1 MAQTINVD
9 ISTRGAPPVAYT
21 HQGDTDRTFLVN
33 LFENGEAFGVAGF
46 TVKVA
51 AILPGDSGYTVITG
65 ADMVS
70 ATKTTTGTNQ
80 LMFTPS
86 AKYTARS
93 GRGIITLIMTTNTG
107 TPATIRPINIDFRIQ
122 KSADGPDVIEG
133 ASDFP
138 EGLEEIAEQV
148 FQEYL
153 STYLPP
159 VAPSASA
166 AANKAADAKLTGEAL
181 DDLKSDLSGGERTVT
196 HTLAGTEGTYIYPI
210 DLSEGLE
217 YTYTNNSNFSHTL
230 RLYKNGASVKVLS
243 ALVPVGGSVTFIPDV
258 DSDGIGGYYNGKN
271 ISFTLSTDGVL
282 GLISETENEMQNKI
296 DFVGGKEV
304 EITGNI
310 AGSEGTF
317 IYPISLFEGI
327 KYTYTNTS
335 GAAQTLRLYNGQ
347 ESVQLVNGGLANGRS
362 ITFTAEQDADGIGGY
377 YNTSTVSGKLKE
389 ETASLYS
396 YKDFSE
402 RILKNKNGIIYTT
415 ASARH
420 SFSLRSSSSSDG
432 SIVFHIGGYL
442 NVRVML
448 EDSFTSGTLQWS
460 DISSDIS
467 DYITIDGS
475 QADIV
480 IPSYSNTLVYN
491 TTDGLL
497 HIRNV
502 VSESALYADDIILVA
517 NSFANP
523 VDGVLY
529 DEYIRRIVLDNS
541 DGIDSEDMRSRTFN
555 ASYHTG
561 ATDFATKCQSFSSLL
576 LGDSKN
582 NIEAPTDFETFLF
595 FTDPHLLEGENWQ
608 DKCAEFISQ
617 IQKYYNSTP
626 TTFCMC
632 GGDWLGNSD
641 LPDEACFKMGYING
655 FMESMFDN
663 SYLIVGN
670 HDTNYQGKKDSSSET
685 YTTRLSNQS
694 IVDLW
699 YRKGKKSYYKF
710 NGANTTFYCFDTGT
724 ETQELSYDNNYHMT
738 QAEWFAESLLTDNSD
753 HIALSMHIIYW
764 QYDEED
770 LTQGIQPLTL
780 LLSQISSAYNSRG
793 SITVNGT
800 VYNYASSTG
809 KVEFIIGGHYHQD
822 KNGVMN
828 GIPWF
833 MTTNVRH
840 DETLGA
846 SFDLVFANYDDGEV
860 KLIRVG
866 SGNNRTISLT

>member
-1 MAQTINVD
+1 MMIFDINGNPILEGDGQPIPVSRAAQMVD
-9 ISTRGAPPVAYT
+9 EDQAYIYLGTEDGYSYGYIYVFLNSTW
-21 HQGDTDRTFLVN
+21 
-33 LFENGEAFGVAGF
+33 
-46 TVKVA
+46 
-51 AILPGDSGYTVITG
+51 
-65 ADMVS
+65 
-70 ATKTTTGTNQ
+70 TKTTLYGKGQKGDKGDPGQNGTATDAQVAAWLNEHPEATTTVQ
-80 LMFTPS
+80 DGSITA
-86 AKYTARS
+86 AKLA
-93 GRGIITLIMTTNTG
+93 
-107 TPATIRPINIDFRIQ
+107 PAVAENVAAVPEL
-122 KSADGPDVIEG
+122 KSA
-133 ASDFP
+133 
-138 EGLEEIAEQV
+138 
-148 FQEYL
+148 
-153 STYLPP
+153 
-159 VAPSASA
+159 
-166 AANKAADAKLTGEAL
+166 
-181 DDLKSDLSGGERTVT
+181 LSGGERTVT
-196 HTLAGTEGTYIYPI
+196 HTLSGAEGQYIYPI
-210 DLSEGLE
+210 ELSQGIE
-217 YTYTNNSNFSHTL
+217 YTYQNNSTFANTL
-230 RLYKNGASVKVLS
+230 RLYKNGTSVKVLS
-243 ALVPVGGSVTFIPDV
+243 AEVPVGGSVTFIPDV
-258 DSDGIGGYYNGKN
+258 DSNGIGGYYNGKN
-271 ISFTLSTDGVL
+271 ISFTLSTGGIVD
-282 GLISETENEMQNKI
+282 LIDDKTNETSEKV
-296 DFVGGKEV
+296 DFVGGKEI
-304 EITGNI
+304 EIAGRI
-310 AGSEGTF
+310 AGSAGTF
-317 IYPISLFEGI
+317 IFPISLFEGME
-327 KYTYTNTS
+327 YTYTNTS

-347 ESVQLVNGGLANGRS
+347 ESVQLISGGLENGRS
-362 ITFTAEQDADGIGGY
+362 ITFIAEQDADGIGGY
-377 YNTSTVSGKLKE
+377 YNTSTISGKLKAG
-389 ETASLYS
+389 TISLYS

-415 ASARH
+415 PSARH
-420 SFSLRSSSSSDG
+420 SFSLRSSSSNDG
-432 SIVFHIGGYL
+432 SIVFHVGSYL

-448 EDSFTSGTLQWS
+448 EDGFTSGTLQWT

-467 DYITIDGS
+467 NYITINGA

-502 VSESALYADDIILVA
+502 VSESALYADDIILVTNA
-517 NSFANP
+517 FANP

-626 TTFCMC
+626 TTFCLC

-670 HDTNYQGKKDSSSET
+670 HDTNYQGKKDSASET

-699 YRKGKKSYYKF
+699 YRKGKKAYYKF
-710 NGANTTFYCFDTGT
+710 NGANTVFYCFDTGT
-724 ETQELSYDNNYHMT
+724 ETQSLDYDNNYHMG
-738 QAEWFAESLLTDNSD
+738 QAEWFAQSLLTDNSE
-753 HIALSMHIIYW
+753 HIALAMHIIYW
-764 QYDEED
+764 QYDAQD

-800 VYNYASSTG
+800 AYNYASSTG
-809 KVEFIIGGHYHQD
+809 KVEFMIGGHYHQD
-822 KNGVMN
+822 MNGVMN
-828 GIPWF
+828 GIPWL

-846 SFDLVFANYDDGEV
+846 SFDLVLANYDDREI

-866 SGNNRTISLT
+866 SGASRTISLS